1 MVTIKVTFCE
11 PSKNGQ
17 SNHNSKAKI
26 KTKTTFTKVC
36 VQWLQN
42 ISCWDQIKSTLT
54 ISSRLPT
61 RKPIISNLL
70 KTKLLLSGTFAYT
83 CHCFANFVR
92 EKTFETLATDQSASI
107 GGKVAQ
113 MTHSCIWRWILHRSI
128 FCVVAHR
135 TLEERL
141 IEGWLWDIC
150 FQEFQKYRFRAVTAS
165 PMPCRVFV
173 FVQDFEPLPMESLSG
188 KRNLTPMTH
197 IYMTYDVYDTWHT
210 YGS

>member
-1 MVTIKVTFCE
+1 MCFNDCITFLVE
-11 PSKNGQ
+11 
-17 SNHNSKAKI
+17 
-26 KTKTTFTKVC
+26 
-36 VQWLQN
+36 
-42 ISCWDQIKSTLT
+42 IKSKVHWRFPPGLL
-54 ISSRLPT
+54 IPT
-61 RKPIISNLL
+61 RKQIISNLL

-113 MTHSCIWRWILHRSI
+113 MTHSWWWILHRSI

-173 FVQDFEPLPMESLSG
+173 FVQDFEPLPMESLAG

-197 IYMTYDVYDTWHT
+197 IYDIWRMTHGT